1 MKKLLALLLTFAMVL
16 SMVACS
22 TSGETSQG
30 DNSAPDSR
38 QTQQGGTQQT
48 GQLTQSEKEKLVSQ
62 VINLS
67 GFGRDNRENP
77 YKWLVL
83 DVDTENKKALLIM
96 DGYIDTMYMFADDEV
111 HTWENSQVREYLNFQ
126 PNMDVMFTAEEQ
138 EFILETAV
146 ANPANPKTG
155 VSSGNDTTDRLF
167 LLSTEEMEKY
177 FENPQDRVVYDAE
190 GSPVGQYLR
199 TAGGEESY
207 FAMIIQD
214 SSGEIDYNGSYGYSG
229 AYAVRPAMWVDVS
242 GADLSVQPNAKPS
255 QSSETDV
262 QLGTLQIFDK
272 SAITALRIEGENSGV
287 LNDRQPATTGICSV
301 FEHDEWIQ
309 FYPVGDAEE
318 IDIYYLA
325 HDEKADYSK
334 VETELVYKNGVFF
347 TRLYNQKNESF
358 PDGYWGATY
367 VDRDMK
373 TGYFDLVF
381 TSGGKIVAV
390 MTIQVFEE
398 GELSSLTWEERVQL
412 NDGTASV
419 NPQPTPA
426 RTPEATPKADKP
438 QPSPTAKTA
447 DEKENTPQVS
457 VSDFVGTKTG
467 KFYSVFTSGAI
478 KMDYELVIDGQL
490 TRMVTATKGDK
501 AYMENYLNGE
511 ATGCS
516 IIDGKVMY
524 VIEHSS
530 KLIIKMALQ
539 NDLMTVAS
547 KVITENDVDM
557 TQLEKGS
564 REIDGKKYDTESWVM
579 DGDKVTMCFDGN
591 KLAYIISDPG
601 TGEAVIKI
609 LDYSADVDDSLFN
622 IPSGYTVLDMSGN

>member
-1 MKKLLALLLTFAMVL
+1 MKKLLSIIIALAMML
-16 SMVACS
+16 SLAACGSS
-22 TSGETSQG
+22 TPAPEDTGGEQQ
-30 DNSAPDSR
+30 NE
-38 QTQQGGTQQT
+38 QQGGIHQN
-48 GQLTQSEKEKLVSQ
+48 GELTQTEKEKLVST
-62 VINLS
+62 VLNLS
-67 GFGRDNRENP
+67 AFGKDSEDNP

-111 HTWENSQVREYLNFQ
+111 HTWENSQIREYLNFQ

-146 ANPANPKTG
+146 SNPANPKTG

-167 LLSTEEMEKY
+167 LLSAQEMEKY
-177 FENPQDRVVYDAE
+177 FENPEDRVVYDAE

-214 SSGEIDYNGSYGYSG
+214 NSGEIDYNGSYGYSG
-229 AYAVRPAMWVDVS
+229 AYAIRPAMWVDVS

-272 SAITALRIEGENSGV
+272 SAITALKIEGENSGV

-334 VETELVYKNGVFF
+334 VEVEWVYENGVFF

-367 VDRDMK
+367 LDRDMK

-398 GELSSLTWEERVQL
+398 DGLQNYTDAELIAL
-412 NDGTASV
+412 NDGTATAETV
-419 NPQPTPA
+419 KEQA
-426 RTPEATPKADKP
+426 ATEKEQPKAEGGMDL
-438 QPSPTAKTA
+438 AG
-447 DEKENTPQVS
+447 
-457 VSDFVGTKTG
+457 FMGTKTG
-467 KFYSVFTSGAI
+467 KFYSQFTDE
-478 KMDYELVIDGQL
+478 KMYMKYETVMDGMTMTVIS
-490 TRMVTATKGDK
+490 ATKGDK
-501 AYMENYLNGE
+501 VYSESIVDGVSSGVTIMDGE
-511 ATGCS
+511 
-516 IIDGKVMY
+516 KMY
-524 VIEHSS
+524 VIDHAS
-530 KLIIKMALQ
+530 KMIITMAL
-539 NDLMTVAS
+539 NTDVMTIANTIVEES
-547 KVITENDVDM
+547 DVDM
-557 TQLEKGS
+557 GDLVKGTK
-564 REIDGKKYDTESWVM
+564 EIDGKKYDTEEWLVEGESAV
-579 DGDKVTMCFDGN
+579 MCFDGN
-591 KLAYIISDPG
+591 DLKYMISTIDG
-601 TGEAVIKI
+601 MEMVIKVVEI
-609 LDYSADVDDSLFN
+609 SNKVDDKLFEL
-622 IPSGYTVLDMSGN
+622 PSGYTQFAM

>member
-1 MKKLLALLLTFAMVL
+1 MKKLLSIIIALAMML
-16 SMVACS
+16 SLAACGSS
-22 TSGETSQG
+22 TPAPEDTGGEQQ
-30 DNSAPDSR
+30 NE
-38 QTQQGGTQQT
+38 QQGGTHQN
-48 GQLTQSEKEKLVSQ
+48 GELTQTEKEKLVST
-62 VINLS
+62 VLNLS
-67 GFGRDNRENP
+67 AFGKDSEDNP

-96 DGYIDTMYMFADDEV
+96 DGYIDTLYMFADDEV

-177 FENPQDRVVYDAE
+177 FENPEDRVVYDAE

-214 SSGEIDYNGSYGYSG
+214 NSGEIDYNGSHGYSG
-229 AYAVRPAMWVDVS
+229 AYAIRPAMWVDVS

-287 LNDRQPATTGICSV
+287 LNDRQLATTGIYSI

-309 FYPVGDAEE
+309 FYPVGDAEV
-318 IDIYYLA
+318 IDIYYFI

-334 VETELVYKNGVFF
+334 QDAQWLDNNGKHF

-358 PDGYWGATY
+358 PDGYWGASY
-367 VDRDMK
+367 FDKDMG
-373 TGYFDLVF
+373 TGYFDFVF
-381 TSGGKIVAV
+381 ATEEKAVAV

-398 GELSSLTWEERVQL
+398 DGLQNYTDAELIAL
-412 NDGTASV
+412 NDGTATAETV
-419 NPQPTPA
+419 KEQA
-426 RTPEATPKADKP
+426 ATEKEQPKAEGGMDL
-438 QPSPTAKTA
+438 AG
-447 DEKENTPQVS
+447 
-457 VSDFVGTKTG
+457 FMGTKTG
-467 KFYSVFTSGAI
+467 KFYSQFTDE
-478 KMDYELVIDGQL
+478 KMYMKYETVMDGMTMTVIS
-490 TRMVTATKGDK
+490 ATKGDK
-501 AYMENYLNGE
+501 VYSESIVDGVSSGVTIMDGE
-511 ATGCS
+511 
-516 IIDGKVMY
+516 KMY
-524 VIEHSS
+524 VIDHAS
-530 KLIIKMALQ
+530 KMIITMAL
-539 NDLMTVAS
+539 NTDAMTIANTIVEES
-547 KVITENDVDM
+547 DVDM
-557 TQLEKGS
+557 GDLVKGTK
-564 REIDGKKYDTESWVM
+564 EIDGKKYDTEEWLVEGESAV
-579 DGDKVTMCFDGN
+579 MCFDGN
-591 KLAYIISDPG
+591 DLKYMISTIDG
-601 TGEAVIKI
+601 MEMVIKVVEI
-609 LDYSADVDDSLFN
+609 SNKVDDKLFEL
-622 IPSGYTVLDMSGN
+622 PSGYTQFAM

>member
-16 SMVACS
+16 SMAACS

-67 GFGRDNRENP
+67 GFGRDKRENP

-83 DVDTENKKALLIM
+83 DVDTENSKALLIM

-126 PNMDVMFTAEEQ
+126 PNLDVMFTPREQ
-138 EFILETAV
+138 EFILKTAV
-146 ANPANPKTG
+146 SNPANPKTG

-167 LLSTEEMEKY
+167 LLSTEEVEKY

-199 TAGGEESY
+199 TAGGQENY
-207 FAMIIQD
+207 FAITKPD
-214 SSGEIDYNGSYGYSG
+214 DSGEIDYYGSYGYTE
-229 AYAVRPAMWVDVS
+229 ALAIRPAMWVDVS
-242 GADLSVQPNAKPS
+242 DAQVPA
-255 QSSETDV
+255 QSPETDKPHPQNV

-272 SAITALRIEGENSGV
+272 SAVTALKIEGEHANG
-287 LNDRQPATTGICSV
+287 LRDRQPATTGIYSI
-301 FEHDEWIQ
+301 FEHEEWVE
-309 FYPVGDAEE
+309 FYPVGDAEV
-318 IDIYYLA
+318 IDIYYFTY
-325 HDEKADYSK
+325 DEKADYSK
-334 VETELVYKNGVFF
+334 RDAQWLDDNGRHF

-358 PDGYWGATY
+358 PDGYWGASY
-367 VDRDMK
+367 FDPDMG
-373 TGYFDLVF
+373 TGYFDFVF
-381 TSGGKIVAV
+381 ATEEKAVAV
-390 MTIQVFEE
+390 MTVQVFEE
-398 GELSSLTWEERVQL
+398 GELSSLTWEELVQL

-426 RTPEATPKADKP
+426 RTPAATPKADKP
-438 QPSPTAKTA
+438 QPSPTAKPA
-447 DEKENTPQVS
+447 DEKENIPQ

-516 IIDGKVMY
+516 VIDGKDMY

-530 KLIIKMALQ
+530 KLIIKMALK

-564 REIDGKKYDTESWVM
+564 RTIDGKKYDTESWVM

>member
-16 SMVACS
+16 SMAACG

-38 QTQQGGTQQT
+38 QTQQGGTQPT

-83 DVDTENKKALLIM
+83 DVDTENSKALLIM

-126 PNMDVMFTAEEQ
+126 PNLDVMFTPREQ
-138 EFILETAV
+138 EFILKTAV
-146 ANPANPKTG
+146 SNPANPKTG

-167 LLSTEEMEKY
+167 LLSTEEVEKY

-229 AYAVRPAMWVDVS
+229 AYAIRPAMWVDVS
-242 GADLSVQPNAKPS
+242 DAQVPA
-255 QSSETDV
+255 QSPETDKPHPQNV

-272 SAITALRIEGENSGV
+272 SAVTALKIEGEHANG
-287 LNDRQPATTGICSV
+287 LRDRQPSTTGIYSI
-301 FEHDEWIQ
+301 FELEEWVE
-309 FYPVGDAEE
+309 FYPVGDAEV
-318 IDIYYLA
+318 IDIYYFTY
-325 HDEKADYSK
+325 DEKADYSK
-334 VETELVYKNGVFF
+334 RDAQWLDDNGRHF

-358 PDGYWGATY
+358 PDGYWGASY
-367 VDRDMK
+367 FDPDMG
-373 TGYFDLVF
+373 TGYFDFVLA
-381 TSGGKIVAV
+381 TEEKAVAV
-390 MTIQVFEE
+390 MTVQVFEE
-398 GELSSLTWEERVQL
+398 GELSSLTWEEIVQL

-419 NPQPTPA
+419 NPQKTPIQ
-426 RTPEATPKADKP
+426 TPEATPKADKP
-438 QPSPTAKTA
+438 QPSPTEKPA
-447 DEKENTPQVS
+447 DEKDNTPQVS

-516 IIDGKVMY
+516 IIDGKDMY
-524 VIEHSS
+524 VVEHSS

-601 TGEAVIKI
+601 AGEAVIKI

>member
-16 SMVACS
+16 SMAACS

-38 QTQQGGTQQT
+38 QTQQGGTQPT

-83 DVDTENKKALLIM
+83 DVDTENSKALLIM

-126 PNMDVMFTAEEQ
+126 PNLDVMFTPREQ
-138 EFILETAV
+138 EFILKTAV
-146 ANPANPKTG
+146 SNPANPKTG

-167 LLSTEEMEKY
+167 LLSTEEVEKY

-229 AYAVRPAMWVDVS
+229 AYAIRPAMWVDVS
-242 GADLSVQPNAKPS
+242 DAQVPA
-255 QSSETDV
+255 QSPETDKPHPQNV

-272 SAITALRIEGENSGV
+272 SAVTALKIEGEHANG
-287 LNDRQPATTGICSV
+287 LRDRQPSTTGIYSI
-301 FEHDEWIQ
+301 FELEEWVE
-309 FYPVGDAEE
+309 FYPVGDAEV
-318 IDIYYLA
+318 IDIYYFTY
-325 HDEKADYSK
+325 DEKADYSK
-334 VETELVYKNGVFF
+334 RDAQWLDDNGRHF

-358 PDGYWGATY
+358 PDGYWGASY
-367 VDRDMK
+367 FDPDMG
-373 TGYFDLVF
+373 TGYFDFVLA
-381 TSGGKIVAV
+381 TEEKAVAV
-390 MTIQVFEE
+390 MTVQVFEE
-398 GELSSLTWEERVQL
+398 GELSSLTWEEIVQL

-419 NPQPTPA
+419 NPQKTPIQ
-426 RTPEATPKADKP
+426 TPEATPKADKP
-438 QPSPTAKTA
+438 QPSPTEKPA
-447 DEKENTPQVS
+447 DEKDNTPQVS

-516 IIDGKVMY
+516 IIDGKDMY

-601 TGEAVIKI
+601 AGEAVIKI

>member
-16 SMVACS
+16 SMAACS

-83 DVDTENKKALLIM
+83 DVDTENSKALLIM
-96 DGYIDTMYMFADDEV
+96 DGYINTMYMFADDEV

-126 PNMDVMFTAEEQ
+126 PNLDVMFTPREQ
-138 EFILETAV
+138 EFILKTAV
-146 ANPANPKTG
+146 SNPANQKTG

-190 GSPVGQYLR
+190 GSPVAQYLR
-199 TAGGEESY
+199 TAGGQENY
-207 FAMIIQD
+207 FAITKPD
-214 SSGEIDYNGSYGYSG
+214 DSGEIDYYGSYGYTE
-229 AYAVRPAMWVDVS
+229 ALAIRPAMWVDISDAQVP
-242 GADLSVQPNAKPS
+242 A
-255 QSSETDV
+255 QSPETDKPQPQNV
-262 QLGTLQIFDK
+262 QLGTLQVFDK
-272 SAITALRIEGENSGV
+272 SAITALRIESDNGGS
-287 LNDRQPATTGICSV
+287 LNDRQRATTGICSI
-301 FEHDEWIQ
+301 FECGEFLW
-309 FYPVGDAEE
+309 FYPVSDA
-318 IDIYYLA
+318 DSFNVYYLC
-325 HDEKADYSK
+325 HDETLDYSK
-334 VETELVYKNGVFF
+334 RDAKWADSDCDFFLELHNPKD
-347 TRLYNQKNESF
+347 
-358 PDGYWGATY
+358 PDSYWGADY
-367 VDRDMK
+367 IDDNLQPGYYDM
-373 TGYFDLVF
+373 LF
-381 TSGGKIVAV
+381 TANGKIAAV
-390 MTIQVFEE
+390 MTFQIFEK
-398 GELSSLTWEERVQL
+398 GELSSLTWDERVQL

-426 RTPEATPKADKP
+426 RTPAATPKADKP
-438 QPSPTAKTA
+438 QPAPTAKPA
-447 DEKENTPQVS
+447 DEKENIPQVS

-467 KFYSVFTSGAI
+467 RFYSAFTSGAI

-516 IIDGKVMY
+516 IIDGKDMY

-564 REIDGKKYDTESWVM
+564 RTIDGKKYDTESWVM

>member
-1 MKKLLALLLTFAMVL
+1 
-16 SMVACS
+16 
-22 TSGETSQG
+22 
-30 DNSAPDSR
+30 
-38 QTQQGGTQQT
+38 
-48 GQLTQSEKEKLVSQ
+48 QSEKEKLVSQ

-67 GFGRDNRENP
+67 GFGRGNRENP

-83 DVDTENKKALLIM
+83 DVDTENSKALLIM

-126 PNMDVMFTAEEQ
+126 PNLDVMFTPREQ
-138 EFILETAV
+138 EFILKTAV
-146 ANPANPKTG
+146 SNPANPKTG

-214 SSGEIDYNGSYGYSG
+214 NSGEIDYNGSYGYSG
-229 AYAVRPAMWVDVS
+229 AYAIRPAMWVDVS
-242 GADLSVQPNAKPS
+242 DAQVPA
-255 QSSETDV
+255 QSPETDKPHPQNV

-272 SAITALRIEGENSGV
+272 SAITALRIESDNGGS
-287 LNDRQPATTGICSV
+287 LNDRQRATTGIYSI

-334 VETELVYKNGVFF
+334 VEAEWVYKNGVFF

-358 PDGYWGATY
+358 PDGYWGASY
-367 VDRDMK
+367 FDQDMK

-381 TSGGKIVAV
+381 TSGGKIVAA

-398 GELSSLTWEERVQL
+398 GELSSLTREELVQL

-426 RTPEATPKADKP
+426 RTPAATPRADKP
-438 QPSPTAKTA
+438 QPSPTAKPA
-447 DEKENTPQVS
+447 DEKDNTPQVS

-467 KFYSVFTSGAI
+467 RFYSVFTSGAI
-478 KMDYELVIDGQL
+478 KMDYELVIDGQP

-516 IIDGKVMY
+516 VIDGRDMY